1 MPSLWTPS
9 SWPDRLAELEAT
21 TPELKS
27 APLRRDVRSL
37 GALLGEVL
45 REQAG
50 PALFDAVETLRRR
63 SIQRRE
69 AEATPSPD
77 SIPDPGN
84 FTQTL
89 DTVHNLSEDLTTAYH
104 LARAFSFYFE
114 LINLAE
120 TNHRKRRR
128 LATQLSPDATPQRG
142 SLRGTLRRLRLAG
155 HSRSEAL
162 ALLSRVCISP
172 VFTAHPT
179 EVARRSIMFKRR
191 RISDLLEQLD
201 RIPVAAT
208 ALEALERDLL
218 AEITA
223 LWQTDDVRTARPTV
237 RDEIRMAL
245 DYYEASLFDTLPV
258 LYTEVATALQAEYP
272 TPELPIGQP
281 PLLLSRSE
289 AERSASL
296 PQIPTPSDIVIPST
310 ARNPSTSPESPPNSQ
325 EPTAANPAPTTP
337 LLSSFREAGVPSGH
351 PLPDGVQAG
360 GSASPDHPQVPT
372 DLAHLPQL
380 ISFGSWIG
388 GDRDGNPFV
397 DAATTREALFA
408 ARALLFTH
416 YRQRLQLLYDQL
428 GSSTQQAPI
437 SPSLEALLDRYTAQ
451 LTCAAPSN
459 DLAQQLADRYRHE
472 RLRLLIVFIT
482 ARLGFTT
489 QTSIALAAAPELPPY
504 TRASDLLSDLSN
516 LRSSLVENQGHRL
529 AELLVDPLLLEVRTY
544 GLHLQTLDIR
554 QHARVH
560 AAALQELSA
569 FVTPHPS
576 PVILSEGVAA
586 VEGPAS
592 PPHDSLMKH
601 SLTLP
606 PPLTPQTSEVLATFR
621 AIADLKQTFPPE
633 TIRLYVIS
641 GAASAQDCLNV
652 LALARLGGVQ
662 VEASPA
668 TDDRAAD
675 PGLQPVPLFE
685 SIEDLQNAPAI
696 MRELWSSEAYQ
707 PLLQSWSHR
716 QEVMLGY
723 SDSNKDGGMIASTWE
738 IWKAHRAL
746 HQVARDSGVH
756 LRLFHGRGG
765 TVGRGGGPTHR
776 AIFAQPVD
784 SFTGEL
790 RLTEQGEV
798 LNWKYADV
806 VLAERNLDLMIA
818 ASLDALARPDATLQH
833 TSEAVAEPDATKPG
847 APSSPA
853 VLSPE
858 RVGSKA
864 TELSRPSATHP
875 PHLTGQIL
883 PAWEAAL
890 DTLSETSFAF
900 YQHHI
905 VDNPEVFTYFEQA
918 TPVAELEHARIGSRP
933 AKRKDASATQKRS
946 MADLRAIP
954 WVFGWMQSRHLVPAY
969 FGVGHALQTFIN
981 ANSPTQE
988 PSSRPEAPQSDVAA
1002 ERPPYLPSS
1011 EAPQTFP
1018 LPSDTSI
1025 SPPFPSR
1032 SAAERSASSP
1042 TPDPS
1047 EANPENLALLQTMA
1061 KSFPLFLDILRNV
1074 ELALAKADFGIAR
1087 LYASLVQDP
1096 ALRDRVFHTLEAEF
1110 DLTRRML
1117 LLVTGQAELLETNPV
1132 LTQSIRLRNPY
1143 VDPLSLIQV
1152 DLLRRKRGGEDSP
1165 DLNRAITATING
1177 ISAGLRNTG

>member
-1 MPSLWTPS
+1 MPSLWTPA
-9 SWPDRLAELEAT
+9 SWPDRLAELEAK

-45 REQAG
+45 REQSG
-50 PALFDAVETLRRR
+50 PALFDAVETLRRS
-63 SIQRRE
+63 SITRRE
-69 AEATPSPD
+69 AESSPEASPATH
-77 SIPDPGN
+77 
-84 FTQTL
+84 L
-89 DTVHNLSEDLTTAYH
+89 DQALATVHALSADLTDAYH

-128 LATQLSPDATPQRG
+128 LATQLSPDAIPQRG

-155 HSRSEAL
+155 RSRSETL
-162 ALLSRVCISP
+162 ALLGRICISP

-179 EVARRSIMFKRR
+179 EVARRSVMFKRR

-208 ALEALERDLL
+208 ELDSLERDLL

-258 LYTEVATALQAEYP
+258 LYAEVASALAAEYP
-272 TPELPIGQP
+272 TTTSQG
-281 PLLLSRSE
+281 
-289 AERSASL
+289 
-296 PQIPTPSDIVIPST
+296 VIPSPPQ
-310 ARNPSTSPESPPNSQ
+310 AVIPKEVRNLSSSPEAPQSSQ
-325 EPTAANPAPTTP
+325 ADI
-337 LLSSFREAGVPSGH
+337 SI
-351 PLPDGVQAG
+351 D
-360 GSASPDHPQVPT
+360 
-372 DLAHLPQL
+372 LPQL

-397 DAATTREALFA
+397 DAATTREALTA
-408 ARALLFTH
+408 ARSLLFTH
-416 YRQRLQLLYDQL
+416 YRARLQTIYDQL
-428 GSSTQQAPI
+428 GSSTQQVPI
-437 SPSLEALLDRYTAQ
+437 SPALQELLDRYNAQMSCASTSATLSQQ
-451 LTCAAPSN
+451 LT
-459 DLAQQLADRYRHE
+459 DRYRHE
-472 RLRLLIVFIT
+472 QVRLLVVFVM
-482 ARLGFTT
+482 ARLGFVA
-489 QTSIALAAAPELPPY
+489 QTSVPFSAPPSLPPY

-516 LRSSLVENQGHRL
+516 LRDSLVENKGNRL
-529 AELLVDPLLLEVRTY
+529 AQLLLDPLLIEVRTY

-560 AAALQELSA
+560 AAALEELAALTESTGNHRDA
-569 FVTPHPS
+569 LSVPPS
-576 PVILSEGVAA
+576 
-586 VEGPAS
+586 
-592 PPHDSLMKH
+592 
-601 SLTLP
+601 
-606 PPLTPQTSEVLATFR
+606 LTPQSAEVLATFR
-621 AIADLKQTFPPE
+621 AIAELKQSFPPE
-633 TIRLYVIS
+633 SIRLYVIS

-652 LALARLGGVQ
+652 VALARIGNVQ
-662 VEASPA
+662 VEASEA
-668 TDDRAAD
+668 TDDKAAD

-707 PLLQSWSHR
+707 PLLDSWQR
-716 QEVMLGY
+716 KQEVMLGY
-723 SDSNKDGGMIASTWE
+723 SDSNKDGGMITSTWQ
-738 IWKAHRAL
+738 IYKAHRAL
-746 HQVARDSGVH
+746 HEVARDCAVQ

-806 VLAERNLDLMIA
+806 VLAERNLELMIA
-818 ASLDALARPDATLQH
+818 ASLDALARPDAATQ
-833 TSEAVAEPDATKPG
+833 SATKAG
-847 APSSPA
+847 APRPDSGTW
-853 VLSPE
+853 
-858 RVGSKA
+858 VGAPQHS
-864 TELSRPSATHP
+864 T
-875 PHLTGQIL
+875 PHLTGEIL
-883 PAWEAAL
+883 PAWESAL
-890 DTLSETSFAF
+890 DELSSTSFTF
-900 YQHHI
+900 YKQHI

-933 AKRKDASATQKRS
+933 AKRNDASATKQRS

-969 FGVGHALQTFIN
+969 FGVGHAL
-981 ANSPTQE
+981 
-988 PSSRPEAPQSDVAA
+988 EAFVNQ
-1002 ERPPYLPSS
+1002 
-1011 EAPQTFP
+1011 APG
-1018 LPSDTSI
+1018 
-1025 SPPFPSR
+1025 
-1032 SAAERSASSP
+1032 
-1042 TPDPS
+1042 
-1047 EANPENLALLQTMA
+1047 NLTLLQIMA
-1061 KSFPLFLDILRNV
+1061 KDFPLFLDIIRNV

-1087 LYASLVQDP
+1087 LYASLVPDE
-1096 ALRDRVFHTLEAEF
+1096 ALRDRVFTILEREF
-1110 DLTRRML
+1110 NLTTRML
-1117 LLVTGQAELLETNPV
+1117 LLITGQRELLETNPV
-1132 LTQSIRLRNPY
+1132 LNQSIRLRNPY

-1152 DLLRRKRGGEDSP
+1152 ELLRRKRSGIDAP